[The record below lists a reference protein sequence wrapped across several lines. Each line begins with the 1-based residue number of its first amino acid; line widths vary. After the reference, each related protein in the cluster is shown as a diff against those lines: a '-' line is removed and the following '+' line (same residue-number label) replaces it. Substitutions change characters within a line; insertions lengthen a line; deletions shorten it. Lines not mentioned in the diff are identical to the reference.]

1 MQDVHIS
8 QVFQRRLV
16 DAGIVVLGAVEAE
29 QDVVEGP
36 AVLVE
41 RRELREGIAILCVDT
56 LEIPAFDQ
64 QKHPVLGISGAF
76 QAVRAECR
84 HALEQTD
91 VDQTLHTIDHLLIP
105 VDDRLGVVVMD
116 QGTPTLHVR
125 H

>member
-1 MQDVHIS
+1 MNAVGVQLGKLVRADVRGDEQRGLAADEPALLHRGAVAVVQDVHIS
-8 QVFQRRLV
+8 QVFQRRLI
-16 DAGIVVLGAVEAE
+16 DAGVVVLGAIEAE

-41 RRELREGIAILCVDT
+41 RRKLREGVAILCVDT

-84 HALEQTD
+84 HAL
-91 VDQTLHTIDHLLIP
+91 
-105 VDDRLGVVVMD
+105 
-116 QGTPTLHVR
+116 
-125 H
+125 